1 MADTDPTPDPTPET
15 PLVAGEAPPVPG
27 PQGMVLH
34 RFDSGLVCCE
44 MPYEHGKL
52 QGEGKMYY
60 TTGGLYARETY
71 AGGVLN
77 GPTTLYYPDGVLQA
91 ELHYVDGLLE
101 GTIKEYFSTGR
112 VESVSEYRKGK
123 KNGVTV
129 VYNETG
135 AVESKL
141 QYLDD
146 SITVPSAALLPAV
159 TPAHAPASGVSLFPV
174 DESPFRAPL
183 RGDSLIIRRS

>member
-1 MADTDPTPDPTPET
+1 MADTDPTPET
-15 PLVAGEAPPVPG
+15 PAATPDATPAEPVPH
-27 PQGMVLH
+27 GMVLH

-101 GTIKEYFSTGR
+101 GTIKEYFATGR
-112 VESVSEYRKGK
+112 VESISEYRKGK
-123 KNGVTV
+123 KNGLTIVH
-129 VYNETG
+129 NETG

-141 QYLDD
+141 HYLDD
-146 SITVPSAALLPAV
+146 SITVPEAAPVAEPA
-159 TPAHAPASGVSLFPV
+159 APAA
-174 DESPFRAPL
+174 EAPATETP
-183 RGDSLIIRRS
+183 